1 VSIDVHVIC
10 LTSLLDTNGATP
22 VVAGVKF
29 EVQTDIT
36 YGGTPLTIMKRGLG
50 KRARGENL
58 NDCINTCAS
67 DSRCVATS
75 FTGSSSE
82 CSYFSGIS
90 GQPVSQKGT
99 DFAQVTERNG
109 KPVDASNPASPSNNG
124 TAPIGSSSSSV
135 RISHSTASSIMNYN
149 TSSTVSQ
156 SKTRSVQVSGSASGS
171 ASRSAGGLSGS
182 GSSTAP
188 SASSTATP
196 SLITFDG
203 VTFSLEI
210 DITYA
215 GINLDLDIIFAKRA
229 GETLDDCL
237 ATCAA
242 STKCVGTA
250 FDSNAE
256 TCTFFS
262 TIYKNTRKTAPGI
275 TFATVVGSHNG
286 TSSSVGTSSSAYSNS
301 TASSTSSSAV
311 ATPTGLEGLICPQL
325 DGSIITNSLDVSFTI
340 QCNTGVIGASLTIE
354 SRKRQVTVVPS
365 SLSNCVDICS
375 TEEACV
381 ATTFDQATS
390 QCAYY
395 STFELI
401 FAQGTDAAFRLENNG
416 APTTPAPIVVT
427 VPTTI
432 TQTKTVQTEGG
443 SAVQTGVFTS
453 SIVQTV
459 CDTCPITSIPAGAV
473 GGNGGSYS
481 TATVYSTTVVTI
493 SSCAPT
499 VTDCPLRAGQGAAVV
514 TTVVPVS
521 ETVSLH
527 SPTDSSLN
535 LSDTFFSGLPM
546 PLLYQRPGCHCSLRR
561 SHPAGCCH

>member
-1 VSIDVHVIC
+1 VCISLYVIC

-29 EVQTDIT
+29 EVQTDVT
-36 YGGTPLTIMKRGLG
+36 YGGTPLSIMKRGLG

-58 NDCINTCAS
+58 NECINTCAS

-75 FTGSSSE
+75 FTDSSSE

-90 GQPVSQKGT
+90 GQPLSQKGT

-109 KPVDASNPASPSNNG
+109 QPVDASNPSAGGSTNGTTSVRPSNG
-124 TAPIGSSSSSV
+124 ASSV
-135 RISHSTASSIMNYN
+135 AHSSASSIKNYN
-149 TSSTVSQ
+149 TSSTASQ

-171 ASRSAGGLSGS
+171 ASRSAGGSSGS

-210 DITYA
+210 DITYQ

-250 FDSNAE
+250 FDSNTE
-256 TCTFFS
+256 TCSFFS
-262 TIYKNTRKTAPGI
+262 TIYKNTRKTAPGV

-286 TSSSVGTSSSAYSNS
+286 TSSSSSAYSNS
-301 TASSTSSSAV
+301 TASSTSSSAI

-325 DGSIITNSLDVSFTI
+325 DGSIITNSLDVAFTI

-401 FAQGTDAAFRLENNG
+401 FAQGIDAAFRLENNG
-416 APTTPAPIVVT
+416 APATPAPIVVT
-427 VPTTI
+427 VPTTV
-432 TQTKTVQTEGG
+432 TETKTIQTEGG

-453 SIVQTV
+453 SIVETV
-459 CDTCPITSIPAGAV
+459 CPTCPVTSIPAGAV

-499 VTDCPLRAGQGAAVV
+499 VTDCPLRAGQNAAVV
-514 TTVVPVS
+514 TTIVPVA
-521 ETVSLH
+521 ETVSLF
-527 SPTDSSLN
+527 SFFDKSS
-535 LSDTFFSGLPM
+535 SEP
-546 PLLYQRPGCHCSLRR
+546 H
-561 SHPAGCCH
+561 